1 MATSVIKPNQI
12 DSNSMKCM
20 QNKNE
25 YSPSNSSP
33 SQNENMLKEME
44 PNNSESNK
52 AKLNPKFRGMIRSDT
67 VETLNINVED
77 KSIEPEPIPPH
88 LIVREPE
95 EKELEEPKIETKIEN
110 KPKSPERSPAS
121 KSPSLKSTKSS
132 SSGKSG
138 KHKKKSSTSN
148 DTDVERKNSL
158 GLYNRD
164 IKWSVATERGYEKG
178 PNNSRKPIHN
188 YMEDFHFPTLD
199 DKNAA
204 VHTHP
209 VSGLPVYIWLLADGH
224 GGHEA
229 PQFFIKE
236 MRTAMEDVVNFHD
249 WNWEKKEECQLFERF
264 IKDKYKEVDKKFC
277 DMKTEQFKTWKAG
290 DFKGEKPLDDGCTFI
305 VNIIYKNMH
314 INCNV
319 GDSRTV
325 LGKRENI
332 KRTIFSHRENVWS
345 QVFGSRDHAPELSD
359 MAYHISQNGGIF
371 LNQNGSKRIHGSI
384 VSPQKR
390 GTKPYSDLVG
400 TRIYRAVND
409 NITDIGISNMRTLNM
424 GATMGDLLFKIE
436 PAVLSNEP
444 DVTFNKLNANKD
456 YLLVIASDG
465 VWDYLKYDYSA
476 TQMNNNLLEFLGLS
490 MSAWCQKKKAA
501 EGGKVDKK
509 NNLSEISPEILEDI
523 AKVIVQRD
531 YVKEVYCQGLDKFDD
546 CTAFLVFI
554 PAVNATSGKSN
565 NL

>member
-1 MATSVIKPNQI
+1 MATSVINPNQI
-12 DSNSMKCM
+12 ETKTVKYN
-20 QNKNE
+20 NKE
-25 YSPSNSSP
+25 YSPSSSSP
-33 SQNENMLKEME
+33 SQNESLLQEME
-44 PNNSESNK
+44 PNGSESNTK
-52 AKLNPKFRGMIRSDT
+52 SMLNPKFRGMVRSDT
-67 VETLNINVED
+67 VESLEKEDDETTL
-77 KSIEPEPIPPH
+77 EPEPISQ
-88 LIVREPE
+88 VE
-95 EKELEEPKIETKIEN
+95 EKTNEI
-110 KPKSPERSPAS
+110 KSN
-121 KSPSLKSTKSS
+121 KSPSIKNDDVKTLSEDKNSKSNSKSS
-132 SSGKSG
+132 KSS
-138 KHKKKSSTSN
+138 KKKIGTSN
-148 DTDVERKNSL
+148 DTDVSKKTSISQ
-158 GLYNRD
+158 YNRD

-178 PNNSRKPIHN
+178 PNNTRKPIHN
-188 YMEDFHFPTLD
+188 HMEDFHFPTID

-209 VSGLPVYIWLLADGH
+209 LSGLPVYIWLLADGH

-229 PQFFIKE
+229 PQYFIKE
-236 MRTAMEDVVNFHD
+236 MRLAMEDVVDFHD

-264 IKDKYKEVDKKFC
+264 VKDKYKEVDKKFC
-277 DMKTEQFKTWKAG
+277 DMKTEQFRAWKASG
-290 DFKGEKPLDDGCTFI
+290 FKGEKPLDDGCTFI

-325 LGKRENI
+325 LGRRENI
-332 KRTIFSHRENVWS
+332 KRSLFSHRENVWS

-371 LNQNGSKRIHGSI
+371 LNQNGSKRIHGTI

-400 TRIYRAVND
+400 TRIYRAVNEKI
-409 NITDIGISNMRTLNM
+409 NEIGISNMRTLNM

-444 DVTFNKLNANKD
+444 DVTFNKLNTNKD
-456 YLLVIASDG
+456 YLLVIATDG

-490 MSAWCQKKKAA
+490 MHAWCQKKKDAK
-501 EGGKVDKK
+501 GGKADKK
-509 NNLSEISPEILEDI
+509 GNLSEISPEILEDI

-546 CTAFLVFI
+546 CTAYLVFI
-554 PAVNATSGKSN
+554 PAVNTSSKQN

>member
-1 MATSVIKPNQI
+1 MATSVISPNQI
-12 DSNSMKCM
+12 EAKSTKYM
-20 QNKNE
+20 QNNE
-25 YSPSNSSP
+25 YSSSP
-33 SQNENMLKEME
+33 SQSEGIIQEME
-44 PNNSESNK
+44 PNCSESNANGK
-52 AKLNPKFRGMIRSDT
+52 RGMTRSDT
-67 VETLNINVED
+67 IETLLVDDGSVPLESGPN
-77 KSIEPEPIPPH
+77 
-88 LIVREPE
+88 
-95 EKELEEPKIETKIEN
+95 ELS
-110 KPKSPERSPAS
+110 SPNSA
-121 KSPSLKSTKSS
+121 KSS
-132 SSGKSG
+132 GSDNN
-138 KHKKKSSTSN
+138 KKQTTSN
-148 DTDVERKNSL
+148 EIDTAIQLNKKNIINEF
-158 GLYNRD
+158 NRD
-164 IKWSVATERGYEKG
+164 IKWTVATERGYEKG
-178 PNNSRKPIHN
+178 PNKTRKPIHN
-188 YMEDFHFPTLD
+188 YMEDFHFPTID
-199 DKNAA
+199 NKNAA
-204 VHTHP
+204 VHLHP

-236 MRTAMEDVVNFHD
+236 MRAAMEDIVDFHD

-264 IKDKYKEVDKKFC
+264 VKDKYKEIDKKFC
-277 DMKTEQFKTWKAG
+277 DMKTEEFKAWKAG
-290 DFKGEKPLDDGCTFI
+290 GFKGDKPLDDGCTFI

-325 LGKRENI
+325 LGRRENI
-332 KRTIFSHRENVWS
+332 KRGLFSHRESVWN

-371 LNQNGSKRIHGSI
+371 LNQNGSKRIHGAI
-384 VSPQKR
+384 VPPSKR
-390 GTKPYSDLVG
+390 GTKSYSDLVG
-400 TRIYRAVND
+400 TRIYRAVNEG
-409 NITDIGISNMRTLNM
+409 ISDIGISNMRTLNM

-436 PAVLSNEP
+436 PAVLSNDP

-490 MSAWCQKKKAA
+490 MSSSIQKKMAA
-501 EGGKVDKK
+501 DGVKVDKK
-509 NNLSEISPEILEDI
+509 NVNLSEISSEILEDI
-523 AKVIVQRD
+523 AKLIVQRD

-554 PAVNATSGKSN
+554 PAVNNNAKQN

>member
-1 MATSVIKPNQI
+1 MATSIISPNQI
-12 DSNSMKCM
+12 ETKSVKYM
-20 QNKNE
+20 QNNE
-25 YSPSNSSP
+25 YSSSP
-33 SQNENMLKEME
+33 SQNEGILQEME
-44 PNNSESNK
+44 PNCSESN
-52 AKLNPKFRGMIRSDT
+52 RGMTRSD
-67 VETLNINVED
+67 
-77 KSIEPEPIPPH
+77 SIETVLVDDGSVP
-88 LIVREPE
+88 
-95 EKELEEPKIETKIEN
+95 LEESDPVEQ
-110 KPKSPERSPAS
+110 SPTSR
-121 KSPSLKSTKSS
+121 KSS
-132 SSGKSG
+132 SSSSSG
-138 KHKKKSSTSN
+138 SSSSSKNKKKLSTSN
-148 DTDVERKNSL
+148 EADTTSQISRKSIVCQ
-158 GLYNRD
+158 YNRD

-178 PNNSRKPIHN
+178 PNKVRKPIHN
-188 YMEDFHFPTLD
+188 YMEDFHFPTID
-199 DKNAA
+199 NKNAA

-236 MRTAMEDVVNFHD
+236 MRLAMEDIVDFHD

-264 IKDKYKEVDKKFC
+264 IKDKYKEVDRKFC
-277 DMKTEQFKTWKAG
+277 EMKTEQFKAWKASG
-290 DFKGEKPLDDGCTFI
+290 FKGEKPLDDGCTFI

-325 LGKRENI
+325 LGRRENI
-332 KRTIFSHRENVWS
+332 KRGLFSHRESVWS

-371 LNQNGSKRIHGSI
+371 LNQNGSKRIHGAI
-384 VSPQKR
+384 VSPSKR

-400 TRIYRAVND
+400 TRIYRAVNQG
-409 NITDIGISNMRTLNM
+409 ISDIGISNMRTLNM

-465 VWDYLKYDYSA
+465 VWDYLKYDYSV

-490 MSAWCQKKKAA
+490 MSAWCQKKRGV

-509 NNLSEISPEILEDI
+509 NINLSEISPEFLEDI
-523 AKVIVQRD
+523 AKIIVQRD

-554 PAVNATSGKSN
+554 PAVNTNAKQSN
-565 NL
+565 I

>member
-1 MATSVIKPNQI
+1 MATTVISPKSIEPKSTKFIQS
-12 DSNSMKCM
+12 DKS
-20 QNKNE
+20 E
-25 YSPSNSSP
+25 YSPSSNSP
-33 SQNENMLKEME
+33 SQNESLLQEME
-44 PNNSESNK
+44 PNCSESNTNNNNNNNNTK
-52 AKLNPKFRGMIRSDT
+52 VNPKFRGMTRSDT
-67 VETLNINVED
+67 VETLSGEAGE
-77 KSIEPEPIPPH
+77 IEPEPIVTQSD
-88 LIVREPE
+88 IKTEGVET
-95 EKELEEPKIETKIEN
+95 LEV
-110 KPKSPERSPAS
+110 KSPDEKSAATSPTVSIKSS
-121 KSPSLKSTKSS
+121 KSVKSNKSNT
-132 SSGKSG
+132 SGKL
-138 KHKKKSSTSN
+138 KKKITN
-148 DTDVERKNSL
+148 DTNVSKKNDL
-158 GLYNRD
+158 GQYNRD

-178 PNNSRKPIHN
+178 PNKSRKPIHN
-188 YMEDFHFPTLD
+188 YMEDFHFPTID

-209 VSGLPVYIWLLADGH
+209 VSGLPVYVWLLADGH

-236 MRTAMEDVVNFHD
+236 MRMAMEDVVDFHD
-249 WNWEKKEECQLFERF
+249 WNWDKKEEIQLFERF
-264 IKDKYKEVDKKFC
+264 VKDKYKEVDKKFC
-277 DMKTEQFKTWKAG
+277 EMKTEQFKKWKAG
-290 DFKGEKPLDDGCTFI
+290 GFKGDKPLDDGCTFI

-325 LGKRENI
+325 LGRRENI
-332 KRTIFSHRENVWS
+332 KRSLFSHRENVWS

-371 LNQNGSKRIHGSI
+371 LNQNGSKRIHGAI

-400 TRIYRAVND
+400 TRIYRAAND
-409 NITDIGISNMRTLNM
+409 RINEIGISNMRTLNM

-436 PAVLSNEP
+436 PAVLCNEP

-456 YLLVIASDG
+456 YLLVIATDG

-490 MSAWCQKKKAA
+490 MSAWCQKKRAA
-501 EGGKVDKK
+501 EGVKADKK
-509 NNLSEISPEILEDI
+509 SINLSSEISPEILEEI

-531 YVKEVYCQGLDKFDD
+531 YVKEVYCQGLEKFDD

-554 PAVNATSGKSN
+554 PAVNAGSKQN